1 MQTIVKSK
9 KKINPYFA
17 GQVALVAAGYLAL
30 LGFTALFIFLSVT
43 STTNDGS
50 FGWGMVAVLA
60 GIASVV
66 TTCVIGTTIYDAL
79 EKKSKHWRPYSE

>member
-9 KKINPYFA
+9 KKINPYRA
-17 GQVALVAAGYLAL
+17 GQIALVTAGYLAL

-43 STTNDGS
+43 STTDDGT
-50 FGWGMVAVLA
+50 FGWGIAAVLA

-79 EKKSKHWRPYSE
+79 EKKSSSWQPYGE